1 MCHKNNMCSV
11 KENDILLE
19 NIRETN
25 NELLVSLG
33 ELNDKLGNKL
43 DEQRLLAT
51 RLKDTIELL
60 TN

>member
-1 MCHKNNMCSV
+1 MSQ

-19 NIRETN
+19 GIREN
-25 NELLVSLG
+25 NAELLVALG
-33 ELNDKLGNKL
+33 ELNDKLGNTL
-43 DEQRLLAT
+43 DNQRVLAT

>member
-1 MCHKNNMCSV
+1 MSQ

-19 NIRETN
+19 GIRENN
-25 NELLVSLG
+25 NELLVALG

-43 DEQRLLAT
+43 EEQRLLAT